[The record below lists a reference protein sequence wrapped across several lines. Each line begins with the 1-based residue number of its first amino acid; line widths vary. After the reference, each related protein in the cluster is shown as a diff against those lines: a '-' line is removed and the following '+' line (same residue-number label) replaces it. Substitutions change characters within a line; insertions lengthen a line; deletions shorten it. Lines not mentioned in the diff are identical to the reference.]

1 MEAGRGGGW
10 GPEPR
15 LYPDLLF
22 SVAPDQGQRAGYRGW
37 VQKGQCSGTA
47 PLLWVPQLSADWRP
61 PLSPR
66 GGLQAWGGKH
76 GHYLSPNS
84 HSPSGPSFLGTGQTP
99 SPQLLLAPREA
110 GRGVPPGGGAF
121 LEHTTDARVQVQ
133 AQVSLAPKPYG
144 QAGMGSRSDISSWE
158 TGHRDITFHAIQ
170 ESHPRAH
177 LGALGFAGGAT
188 LDSKRNFILIL
199 ETFVKSRPFP
209 QPLREPI

>member
-110 GRGVPPGGGAF
+110 GRGVPRGGGRSWNTQQMPEF
-121 LEHTTDARVQVQ
+121 RFEPR
-133 AQVSLAPKPYG
+133 SLWLQSPMGKQGWG
-144 QAGMGSRSDISSWE
+144 QDRTSVPGRLDIVTLHFMQSRSPTQGPI
-158 TGHRDITFHAIQ
+158 
-170 ESHPRAH
+170 
-177 LGALGFAGGAT
+177 LG
-188 LDSKRNFILIL
+188 
-199 ETFVKSRPFP
+199 P
-209 QPLREPI
+209 